1 MSNWQAA
8 EEDDI
13 QDEFDQLELDSAVLA
28 IFYLIF
34 DAIIIIVIISLLRKM
49 PFCL

>member
-13 QDEFDQLELDSAVLA
+13 QDEFDQLELDSAVLS

-34 DAIIIIVIISLLRKM
+34 LKFKHVLKM
-49 PFCL
+49 GYKLKN